1 MQRLYSQSSLQCA
14 ALTWGTVSSGAVPG
28 LQVFPGSR
36 CSHVAQRVPSWAQ
49 PLRDEGW
56 HPDRDTRSLP
66 WWSGALWSG
75 SPGPTW
81 KKKKPKPDLKRKDK
95 KLLDTSIISASY

>member
-56 HPDRDTRSLP
+56 HPDRTRAP
-66 WWSGALWSG
+66 Y
-75 SPGPTW
+75 PGGVERCGQAAPVRPG
-81 KKKKPKPDLKRKDK
+81 KKKPKTRFKEKRQE
-95 KLLDTSIISASY
+95 TT